1 MNDLYRQKLEKE
13 NQQLI
18 KKLECLD
25 RFMKLEE
32 ENYGLHS
39 HITSLNRN
47 IEDLVEKLKKQD
59 KTIDYLEEVIKNPRR
74 CDEYRMKSA
83 YFETLQKHANKLV
96 NDSYIPSMVEF

>member
-1 MNDLYRQKLEKE
+1 
-13 NQQLI
+13 
-18 KKLECLD
+18 
-25 RFMKLEE
+25 MKLEE
-32 ENYGLHS
+32 ENRGLKS
-39 HITSLNRN
+39 INTSLNRN
-47 IEDLVEKLKKQD
+47 LEDLVEKLKKQD

>member
-1 MNDLYRQKLEKE
+1 LNDLYRQKLEKE
-13 NQQLI
+13 NQELI

-32 ENYGLHS
+32 ENRGLKS
-39 HITSLNRN
+39 INTSLNRN
-47 IEDLVEKLKKQD
+47 LEDLVEKLKKQD

>member
-13 NQQLI
+13 NQELI

-32 ENYGLHS
+32 ENRGLKS
-39 HITSLNRN
+39 INTSLNRN
-47 IEDLVEKLKKQD
+47 LEDLVEKLKKQD